1 MAGRGSSVSEARER
15 AERARREAA
24 GEKWAPRLFEWSER
38 RGTWTLTRDAADA
51 GEPRGVG
58 GDARVDA

>member
-1 MAGRGSSVSEARER
+1 MRAAESRDSVVGGCGKLGKPTRAGKPARPPMLAMDEC
-15 AERARREAA
+15 
-24 GEKWAPRLFEWSER
+24 P
-38 RGTWTLTRDAADA
+38 WTLTRDAADA